1 MVCRFSL
8 RSFVLARNVFACLIS
23 IIFLASI
30 TFIVQCLLFVD
41 CFHIIGTVIP
51 NSQEP
56 CFCPSISTDA
66 KFSSDLEF
74 CFLDIVHRCR
84 CSNCSLTCVV
94 RAEECRCCME
104 VNRCTERM
112 EEVEKD
118 GQGITMH
125 QGFNSVCSNRKVL
138 QTAGIG
144 LKTKLKKSL
153 IPLC

>member
-1 MVCRFSL
+1 M
-8 RSFVLARNVFACLIS
+8 
-23 IIFLASI
+23 
-30 TFIVQCLLFVD
+30 D

-118 GQGITMH
+118 GQCITMH
-125 QGFNSVCSNRKVL
+125 QGFNSVCLNRKVL

-144 LKTKLKKSL
+144 LKTKLKKKSYTTML
-153 IPLC
+153 TLGDRAEAE